1 MTVNC
6 TPTLINN
13 TIARNRATQSYS
25 TTGAGLYTTGGT
37 SNGRNNIVYDNVALS
52 SPNVSGTTNFTYSC
66 VGGGLGGT
74 GNISSSPMFIHDG
87 PAGYF
92 YLSQTAAGQSQTSPC
107 VDAGQP
113 ASAMITGSTRTD
125 GVQDAGVVDMG
136 YHWRWDLVAAGL
148 DFGEEF
154 SLTPAAGEAPL
165 PECSGLRACNHPNPF
180 NPATTITLVT
190 DLAAGAELSVY
201 DAAGRLV
208 ETLYQGDL
216 EAGSHAFRFSG
227 TALPAGIYLYRARVG
242 DRVATGKA
250 LLIK

>member
-1 MTVNC
+1 V
-6 TPTLINN
+6 TLINN
-13 TIARNRATQSYS
+13 TIARNRCTLSFGSQ
-25 TTGAGLYTTGGT
+25 GAGILVWSDATLSGK
-37 SNGRNNIVYDNVALS
+37 NNIVYDNTAQTGA
-52 SPNVSGTTNFTYSC
+52 NIYNYGGTVNLTYSA
-66 VGGGLGGT
+66 VGGGWTGT
-74 GNISSSPMFIHDG
+74 GNIGTNPMLVHNI
-87 PAGYF
+87 PAGYC

-107 VDAGQP
+107 VNAGDP

-125 GVQDAGVVDMG
+125 LGPDLGVVDMG
-136 YHWRWDLVAAGL
+136 FHWQYALAADGL
-148 DFGEEF
+148 GLEEEIIPSAGAQAQPEF
-154 SLTPAAGEAPL
+154 SSLKVV
-165 PECSGLRACNHPNPF
+165 NHPNPF

-190 DLAAGAELSVY
+190 DQAAGAELSVY

-242 DRVATGKA
+242 GQVATGKA